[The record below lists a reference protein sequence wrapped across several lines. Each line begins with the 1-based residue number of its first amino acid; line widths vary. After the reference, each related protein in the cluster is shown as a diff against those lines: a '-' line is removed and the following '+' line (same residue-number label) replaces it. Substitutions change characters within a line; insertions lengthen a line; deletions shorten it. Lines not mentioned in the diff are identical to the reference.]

1 MTALAGENATAA
13 IEKAEEVVAEKL
25 AEVPANATENLESSA
40 TGQMTQAEWDEAEV
54 QRDIAFKIMYFFIAL
69 VLITFMTL
77 YAYFSMVSTADAQAR
92 AARARRNKG
101 LMDDKSPEAK
111 QANFVDFLSGSF
123 DADYVVNPNARMNM
137 SNAVKAGATAV
148 SIGLGMGTNLLAR
161 KDIEKAGGQEM
172 KATDSCSDN
181 FEFEAEHPDSAL
193 MPTKLN

>member
-1 MTALAGENATAA
+1 MQALAGENATAA
-13 IEKAEEVVAEKL
+13 IEKAAEVVAEKVP
-25 AEVPANATENLESSA
+25 AEVTENHESSA
-40 TGQMTQAEWDEAEV
+40 SSQMTQAEWDEAEV

-69 VLITFMTL
+69 VIITFMTL

-123 DADYVVNPNARMNM
+123 DANYVVNPNARMNV
-137 SNAVKAGATAV
+137 STAVKAGATAV
-148 SIGLGMGTNLLAR
+148 SLGLGMGTSLLAR
-161 KDIEKAGGQEM
+161 KDIEKGQGQEL

-181 FEFEAEHPDSAL
+181 FEFEADAPDSAL